1 VKLILLFVLFFISN
15 LLYAE
20 VDYRVPTRDYINV
33 KSEWNIF
40 YEAEMEKLDPEL
52 AKESLEKLQ
61 ATLKVIEKKL
71 PSHSLNKLKTLNV
84 FLMWGEDSSNGGK
97 KSGMRFV
104 RRGETIN
111 RLHYDNKWEH
121 SIVIY
126 SAKNLMHLN
135 EMWTKKAIFH
145 EFAHA
150 WHILNWPEKYHE
162 IVKPWSQAKY
172 NDLYLN
178 VEDYKNRIKPEAYAL
193 KNNLEYF
200 AELSAMYFVGGDYFP
215 YDRSKL
221 IDYDPLGVSMV
232 EKLWG
237 VE

>member
-1 VKLILLFVLFFISN
+1 MKIILFFVLFSVSN
-15 LLYAE
+15 ILYAE

-33 KSEWNIF
+33 KGEWNIF
-40 YEAEMEKLDPEL
+40 YEAEMEKLDPKL
-52 AKESLEKLQ
+52 AKESLNKLQ

-71 PSHSLNKLKTLNV
+71 PDHSLNKLKTLKV
-84 FLMWGEDSSNGGK
+84 FLMWGESSSNGGK

-104 RRGETIN
+104 RRGETTN

-126 SAKNLMHLN
+126 SAKNLMYLN
-135 EMWTKKAIFH
+135 EMWTKKAIVH

-150 WHILNWPEKYHE
+150 WHIMNWPDKYNE
-162 IVKPWSQAKY
+162 IVNPWKQAKSRK
-172 NDLYLN
+172 LYLN
-178 VEDYKNRIKPEAYAL
+178 VKDYKNRIKPKAYAI

-215 YDRSKL
+215 YERKRL
-221 IDYDPLGVSMV
+221 INYDPLGVSMV

-237 VE
+237 VQ